1 MASPKI
7 QSSATAVCVRVGGR
21 ELRLSP
27 GTYTLGRHHSCDIVL
42 ESTLV
47 SRRHAQ
53 LGVTR
58 TTAVLTDLGS
68 SNGVYVNG
76 ERVVGTVSLRNGD
89 RVLLG
94 DQELEVALGSAS
106 GPIEID
112 SKRLGLAKSLD
123 VRLSD
128 EELDDVPYSSERSA
142 PGTRT
147 VDFFELVGRVVDR
160 VLAAGR
166 YDEAAT
172 MLQSQLSK
180 VLADARAGRAI
191 PAANRDASLRYAILL
206 GAGARDARW
215 LDYALDL
222 LTACACAPTQELAQD
237 LEEAVASVGGVDE
250 QRLARYVAAVD
261 GFPEALER
269 LRGVTLARQLQR
281 VARRAR

>member
-7 QSSATAVCVRVGGR
+7 QSTATAVCVRVGGR

-27 GTYTLGRHHSCDIVL
+27 GTYTLGRHHSCDVVL

-47 SRRHAQ
+47 SRRHAE
-53 LGVTR
+53 LVVTR
-58 TTAVLTDLGS
+58 VTALLSDLGS

-76 ERVVGTVSLRNGD
+76 ERISASVNLRNGD

-94 DQELEVALGSAS
+94 DQELEIALGSAS
-106 GPIEID
+106 GPVAID
-112 SKRLGLAKSLD
+112 QKQLGSLKSLD
-123 VRLSD
+123 LRVSD
-128 EELDDVPYSSERSA
+128 DDFDELPRSERSA
-142 PGTRT
+142 PGTRQ

-160 VLAAGR
+160 VLAERR

-191 PAANRDASLRYAILL
+191 PAGNRDASLRYAILL
-206 GAGARDARW
+206 AAGARDSRW

-222 LTACACAPTQELAQD
+222 LTALACTPPQELAED
-237 LEEAVASVGGVDE
+237 LEEAVASLGIVDE
-250 QRLARYVAAVD
+250 QRLARYVAVVD
-261 GFPEALER
+261 TFPEPLER

-281 VARRAR
+281 VVRRAR